1 MDCDSYSD
9 DEIREFLSLKKIAVV
24 GMSKHSYK
32 DAHTVPKYLIDN
44 GYDVIPVNPTT
55 NEILNRKCFEKVS
68 DIQTDI
74 DIVNVFRPSDQVLD
88 VIEEAITKNPKVI
101 WLQEGIHNPDAENLA
116 RKQGIKVVYNR
127 CMFAEHRRLL

>member
-24 GMSKHSYK
+24 GMSKNSYK

-88 VIEEAITKNPKVI
+88 VIEEAISKNPKVI
-101 WLQEGIHNPDAENLA
+101 WLQEGIHNPDAEDIA

>member
-1 MDCDSYSD
+1 MDRDSYSD

-24 GMSKHSYK
+24 GMSKYSYK

-55 NEILNRKCFEKVS
+55 DEILSRKCFEKVS

-88 VIEEAITKNPKVI
+88 VIEEAISKNPKVI
-101 WLQEGIHNPDAENLA
+101 WLQEGIHNPDVEDIA

>member
-1 MDCDSYSD
+1 MDCDSYND
-9 DEIREFLSLKKIAVV
+9 DEIRAFLSLKKIAVV

-32 DAHTVPKYLIDN
+32 DAHTVPKYLIEN
-44 GYDVIPVNPTT
+44 GYDVIPVNPTAS
-55 NEILNRKCFEKVS
+55 EILNRKCFEKVS

-101 WLQEGIHNPDAENLA
+101 WLPEGIHNTDAEDLA

>member
-68 DIQTDI
+68 DIHTDI

-101 WLQEGIHNPDAENLA
+101 WLQEGIHNPDAEDLA

>member
-1 MDCDSYSD
+1 MDSDSYSD

-44 GYDVIPVNPTT
+44 GYDVIPVNPNTS
-55 NEILNRKCFEKVS
+55 EILNRKCFEKVS

-101 WLQEGIHNPDAENLA
+101 WLQEGIHNTDAEDLA